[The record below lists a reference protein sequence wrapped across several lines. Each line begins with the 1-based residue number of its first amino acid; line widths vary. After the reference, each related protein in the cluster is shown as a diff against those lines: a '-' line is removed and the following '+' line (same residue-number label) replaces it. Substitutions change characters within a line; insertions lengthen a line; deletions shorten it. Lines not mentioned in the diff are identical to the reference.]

1 MIFKVIFWLSA
12 ILLVYS
18 YALYPALLAILSRF
32 TSKRMD
38 AIDPGEWPSVAVL
51 LSAYN
56 EESVIEAK
64 IDSVFQMD
72 YPRGKIKMIIGSDGS
87 TDRTDQLIRQ
97 KIQEGLPILF
107 NRYEGRNGKASV
119 LNKLAIQAADVEIM
133 LLTDA
138 NILFDSNLLK
148 HLVRGFNQPKTGLVG
163 AFVLHPDTPQNGIA
177 KQESQ
182 YINRENRVKYQEG
195 LLWGS
200 MMGAFGACYAIRTKL
215 FPKLP
220 ENFLMEDF
228 YVSMHVLNAG
238 YRVVAEPKATCFED
252 LPEEVTQEFR
262 RKVRISTGNFQ
273 NLNAWKNLLWPPN
286 PIAFTFWSHKILR
299 WIGPIFLMLCWA
311 SSLYLAIHSPIY
323 KYLFAIQTF
332 LMFVPLMDKALGNIG
347 IHIGPLRLIGYFYS
361 MNLALLAG
369 FIQYVKGV
377 KTSAWQPTARN
388 TPNV

>member
-163 AFVLHPDTPQNGIA
+163 AFVLHQDTPQNGIA

-182 YINRENRVKYQEG
+182 YINRENRVKYLEG

-332 LMFVPLMDKALGNIG
+332 LMFLPLMDKALGNIG

>member
-1 MIFKVIFWLSA
+1 VIFKVIFWLSA

-182 YINRENRVKYQEG
+182 YINRENRVKYLEG

-332 LMFVPLMDKALGNIG
+332 LMFLPLMDKALGNIG

>member
-182 YINRENRVKYQEG
+182 YINRENRVKYLEG

-332 LMFVPLMDKALGNIG
+332 LMFLPLMDKALGNIG

>member
-148 HLVRGFNQPKTGLVG
+148 HLVRGFNQPKTGLLG

-182 YINRENRVKYQEG
+182 YINRENRVKYLEG

>member
-1 MIFKVIFWLSA
+1 MIFKVIFWLPA

-18 YALYPALLAILSRF
+18 YALYTALLAILSRF

-332 LMFVPLMDKALGNIG
+332 LMFLPLMDKALGNIG

>member
-182 YINRENRVKYQEG
+182 YINLENRVKYLEG